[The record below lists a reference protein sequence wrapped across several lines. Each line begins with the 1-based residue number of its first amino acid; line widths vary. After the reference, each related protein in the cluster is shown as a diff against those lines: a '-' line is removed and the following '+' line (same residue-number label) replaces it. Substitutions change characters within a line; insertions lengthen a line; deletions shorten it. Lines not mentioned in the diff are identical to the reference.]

1 MSVQFDCLSAL
12 KTELNIF
19 VLSVFK
25 VIKWQMVYEGTP
37 SEMMTTTVSSGTYN
51 VAEFITEI
59 ETKMNASLN
68 IAVPGAV
75 ETIWLAYSDYT
86 FTISWT
92 NETNEIEKYNL
103 IYTDTDSTL
112 GDIIG
117 LTADQ
122 EGEEVISDSKAQPKF
137 LFIDYL
143 TAKNIEKIG
152 NRFPAI
158 LIEDVSEEWKE
169 GGSKRFEVYHTV
181 RVFLYENINQ
191 SRIETLL
198 TDQTIIT
205 GLINANV
212 TLSGNA
218 DCVQI
223 TSIEKGE
230 SYYGK
235 INFQAAGYNDNIS
248 IRIINL
254 LIREQIT

>member
-19 VLSVFK
+19 VLSVNKF
-25 VIKWQMVYEGTP
+25 IRWQMVYEGTP
-37 SEMMTTTVSSGTYN
+37 SAMMTTTVSSGTYN

-59 ETKMNASLN
+59 ETKMNASLL
-68 IAVPGAV
+68 IAVPDAV
-75 ETIWLAYSDYT
+75 DTISLAYSDYT

-92 NETNEIEKYNL
+92 DETEKYAL
-103 IYTDTDSTL
+103 KYTDTDSTL

-169 GGSKRFEVYHTV
+169 GGSKRFEVCHTV

-205 GLINANV
+205 GVINNNV

-218 DCVQI
+218 VCVQI

-254 LIREQIT
+254 LIREKIT

>member
-19 VLSVFK
+19 VLSVDK
-25 VIKWQMVYEGTP
+25 VIRWQMVYEGTP
-37 SEMMTTTVSSGTYN
+37 SAMMTTTVSSGTYN

-59 ETKMNASLN
+59 ETKMNASLR
-68 IAVPGAV
+68 IVV
-75 ETIWLAYSDYT
+75 EGVEDTISLAYSDYT

-92 NETNEIEKYNL
+92 YKTEKYAL
-103 IYTDTDSTL
+103 KYTDTDSTL

-122 EGEEVISDSKAQPKF
+122 EGEGIISDSKAQPKF

>member
-59 ETKMNASLN
+59 ETKMNASLR
-68 IAVPGAV
+68 IVV
-75 ETIWLAYSDYT
+75 EGVEDTISLAYSDYT

-92 NETNEIEKYNL
+92 EETENYTLK
-103 IYTDTDSTL
+103 YTDTDSTL

-122 EGEEVISDSKAQPKF
+122 EGEGVISDSKAQPKF

-205 GLINANV
+205 GVINANV

-254 LIREQIT
+254 LISEQIT

>member
-19 VLSVFK
+19 VLSVDK
-25 VIKWQMVYEGTP
+25 VIKWQMVYDGTP
-37 SEMMTTTVSSGTYN
+37 SEMITTTVSSGTYN

-59 ETKMNASLN
+59 ETKMNDSLDFV
-68 IAVPGAV
+68 VPGAV
-75 ETIWLAYSDYT
+75 DTISVAYSDYT

-92 NETNEIEKYNL
+92 EETENYALK
-103 IYTDTDSTL
+103 YTDTDSTL

-122 EGEEVISDSKAQPKF
+122 EGEGVISDSKAQPKF

-205 GLINANV
+205 GVINANV

-254 LIREQIT
+254 LISEQIT

>member
-19 VLSVFK
+19 VLSVDK

-37 SEMMTTTVSSGTYN
+37 SDPMTTTVSSGTYN

-86 FTISWT
+86 FMISWT
-92 NETNEIEKYNL
+92 DETENYTLK
-103 IYTDTDSTL
+103 YTDTDSTL

>member
-19 VLSVFK
+19 VLSVDK
-25 VIKWQMVYEGTP
+25 VIKWQMVYDGTP

-92 NETNEIEKYNL
+92 DETENYTLK
-103 IYTDTDSTL
+103 YTDTDSTL

-122 EGEEVISDSKAQPKF
+122 EGKEVISDSKAQPKF

-218 DCVQI
+218 VCVQI

-254 LIREQIT
+254 LISEQIT

>member
-19 VLSVFK
+19 VLSVDK
-25 VIKWQMVYEGTP
+25 VIKWQMVYEEIP
-37 SEMMTTTVSSGTYN
+37 SEMITTTVSSGTYN

-92 NETNEIEKYNL
+92 NETENYTLK
-103 IYTDTDSTL
+103 YTDTDSTL

-218 DCVQI
+218 VCVQI

-254 LIREQIT
+254 LISEQIT